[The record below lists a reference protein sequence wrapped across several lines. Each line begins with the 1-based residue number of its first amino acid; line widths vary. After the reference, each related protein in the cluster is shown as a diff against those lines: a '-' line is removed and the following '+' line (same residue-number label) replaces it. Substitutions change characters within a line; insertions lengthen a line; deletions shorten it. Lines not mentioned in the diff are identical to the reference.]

1 MFLTVVVFRYV
12 RTSPNHEVATPVAA
26 FVAANS
32 DSPKTLMDPKLNF
45 NEHLY
50 QVWVKDLFVI
60 LPRLVEV
67 KQV

>member
-32 DSPKTLMDPKLNF
+32 DSPKTLMDRSEAEF
-45 NEHLY
+45 
-50 QVWVKDLFVI
+50 QRAS
-60 LPRLVEV
+60 LPGMG
-67 KQV
+67 